1 MNLEKIDAESKE
13 NGERQYFAMEIVEVL
28 VKHPIIRPY
37 FYDLMCEQ
45 DTNGQTP
52 FMCAIQVR
60 AYTAA
65 MHLWTG
71 IEEYQKTFV
80 FENSTKQKIDEKKKS
95 KFEDLYDMFFPVN
108 SRSDD
113 SPMFVL
119 CYNDTCSFTWT
130 GDEHVNQD
138 IFECKTCGLTG
149 TLCCCTE
156 CAYTCHR
163 NHDCK

>member
-1 MNLEKIDAESKE
+1 MD
-13 NGERQYFAMEIVEVL
+13 IVEAL
-28 VKHPIIRPY
+28 VKHPAVRPY
-37 FYDLMCEQ
+37 FYELMCEQ

-65 MHLWTG
+65 MHLWSG
-71 IEEYQKTFV
+71 IEEYQKTKDSPS
-80 FENSTKQKIDEKKKS
+80 NKIDN
-95 KFEDLYDMFFPVN
+95 LNDMFFPVN
-108 SRSDD
+108 SRPDD

-130 GDEHVNQD
+130 GEEHVNQD